1 MDRSSQ
7 IVRIGWVG
15 MFQPVI
21 TLMLVIVAISASAQT
36 KRQLFDFGWQ
46 FTHNGK
52 TQTVDLP
59 HDWDIFEGP
68 NSGKGATGTGGGW
81 FEAGKGEYWK
91 EFTIDNGQLTID
103 NSLVKLHFEGVYQKA
118 EVYVNGQKAGQHH
131 YGYTPFTVDVTPF
144 LKMKNSENEKMK
156 NEVNEVVVKVD
167 NSEQPNCR
175 WYSGSGI
182 YRHVWLETMPT
193 LHIAENGVFVTTP
206 EVSSDKATVN
216 VEVMV
221 QNESTADQQGVVEV
235 EGQQQEVSLKA
246 GESKTVSFTYTINN
260 PKLWSPE
267 SPYLYTAEVSLSNP
281 LAQGRGVG
289 GEAVKF
295 GIRSFSFDAE
305 NGFVLNGKKVLING
319 ACVHHDDGVLGA
331 RAFDDAEIRKVR
343 QMKEAGFNLI
353 RTSHNPTTRA
363 FLDACDSLGMLVIDE
378 AFDGWRTQ
386 KNPYDYSTVIDSCF
400 RQDIHAMVLRDRNHP
415 SIICWS
421 IGNEVI
427 ERKDIR
433 VVHTARQMKKAIHE
447 YDTTRPVTEALC
459 AWDRDWEIYDPHAE
473 VLDVAGYNY
482 MLFKHASDHER
493 DPKRVIW
500 QTESYPRDAYMNWA
514 TAYVFPYV
522 VGDIVWTGLD
532 YLGESDIGRNYY
544 KGEREGESWI
554 EGGQPE
560 WHGAPCGDV
569 DITGWR
575 KPISHY
581 REMLWKGLTPDPS
594 RKGEESI
601 YLCVREPNG
610 YHGEIHTTMWS
621 VWPTWESWTWPGWE
635 GKPIEVEIYTKAP
648 EVKLYLNDRLIGTT
662 QVNRSTEF
670 KAVFTV
676 NYEPGTLRAEVSTP
690 LLNREGTGLSLLTA
704 GKPARLRLIPDRT
717 VMQADGQS
725 LTFVNVEVLD
735 KEGRHVPEAA
745 IECEATVKGAGTLL
759 AFASADLKDTEPYT
773 SPRVKTWKGRAL
785 LVVRSTQKKGSVNVS
800 IKSSLPTASL
810 TLKSK

>member
-1 MDRSSQ
+1 MKK
-7 IVRIGWVG
+7 I
-15 MFQPVI
+15 MM
-21 TLMLVIVAISASAQT
+21 TMMLVIAVMTASAQT

-52 TQTVDLP
+52 TQAVDLP

-68 NSGKGATGTGGGW
+68 HSGKGATGTGGGW
-81 FEAGKGEYWK
+81 FEAGKGEYRK
-91 EFTIDNGQLTID
+91 TFATPNADI
-103 NSLVKLHFEGVYQKA
+103 VKLHFEGVYQKA

-131 YGYTPFTVDVTPF
+131 YGYTPFTVDVTKY
-144 LKMKNSENEKMK
+144 LNKDKKK
-156 NEVNEVVVKVD
+156 INEVVVKVD
-167 NSEQPNCR
+167 NSDQPNCR

-182 YRHVWLETMPT
+182 YRHVWLETMPA

-206 EVSSDKATVN
+206 EVSADKAQVQVDVT
-216 VEVMV
+216 V
-221 QNESTADQQGVVEV
+221 QNEGNEDKQCTVEV
-235 EGQQQEVSLKA
+235 EGQQQQLSLKA
-246 GESKTVSFTYTINN
+246 GEKKSVVFNYTINN
-260 PKLWSPE
+260 PKLWSPD
-267 SPYLYTAEVSLSNP
+267 SPYLYTANVKLFGEKLSTLNSQ
-281 LAQGRGVG
+281 LST
-289 GEAVKF
+289 KF

-305 NGFVLNGKKVLING
+305 NGFVLNGQKVLING

-363 FLDACDSLGMLVIDE
+363 FLDACDSIGMLVIDE

-386 KNPYDYSTVIDSCF
+386 KNPYDYSTVIDSCY
-400 RQDIHAMVLRDRNHP
+400 REDIHAMVLRDRNHP
-415 SIICWS
+415 SIISWS

-433 VVHTARQMKKAIHE
+433 VVYTARQMKKAIHE

-459 AWDRDWEIYDPHAE
+459 AWDSDWEIYDPHAE

-482 MLFKHASDHER
+482 MIFKHASDHER

-500 QTESYPRDAYMNWA
+500 QTESYPRDAFRNWA
-514 TAYVFPYV
+514 VSHDFPYV

-532 YLGESDIGRNYY
+532 YLGESGIGRNYY

-581 REMLWKGLTPDPS
+581 REMLWNEDTPLYMAV
-594 RKGEESI
+594 K
-601 YLCVREPNG
+601 EPNG
-610 YHGEIHTTMWS
+610 YHGDIKTTMWS

-635 GKPIEVEIYTKAP
+635 GKPVEVEIYTHQP
-648 EVKLYLNDRLIGTT
+648 EVKLYLDDQLIGTK
-662 QVNRSTEF
+662 QVSRDTEF
-670 KAVFTV
+670 KAVFSV
-676 NYEPGTLRAEVSTP
+676 PYQAGTLRAEAGGESVT
-690 LLNREGTGLSLLTA
+690 LKTA
-704 GKPARLRLIPDRT
+704 GEPARLRLTPDRT
-717 VMQADGQS
+717 VMAADGQS
-725 LTFVNVEVLD
+725 LIFVTIEVVD
-735 KEGRHVPEAA
+735 KDGTPVPEAA
-745 IECEATVKGAGTLL
+745 IPCEAIVKGAGTLL

-785 LVVRSTQKKGSVNVS
+785 LVVRSAQKGGSVSVS

-810 TLKSK
+810 SLKSK